1 MTKKHRI
8 RQYNS
13 NIKFKN
19 HEKINLET
27 DSSNHH
33 HSSYFYRVRPGC
45 DLMYMKEEYLARS
58 IQYIVVH
65 CSATRVNIPFTEE
78 QLLQCHLQRGFK
90 GIGYHFYVTKDGML
104 HHTRPM
110 AQIGAHAIG
119 FNLHSLAICYEG
131 GLDEQGKP
139 ADTRTP
145 LQKETLRRVLGELKQ
160 LYPEAKIVGHYQ
172 LSANIH
178 KMCPCFD
185 ARKEYE
191 DL

>member
-1 MTKKHRI
+1 MTTMLSIRILTLIPEEVTKKHRT

-145 LQKETLRRVLGELKQ
+145 LQKETGIGRIETT
-160 LYPEAKIVGHYQ
+160 
-172 LSANIH
+172 LSRGKDCGALSV
-178 KMCPCFD
+178 KC
-185 ARKEYE
+185 EYS
-191 DL
+191 